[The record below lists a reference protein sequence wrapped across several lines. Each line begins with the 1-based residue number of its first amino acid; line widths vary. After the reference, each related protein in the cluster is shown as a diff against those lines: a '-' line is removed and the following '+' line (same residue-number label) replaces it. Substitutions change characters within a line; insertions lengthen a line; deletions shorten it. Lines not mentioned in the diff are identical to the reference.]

1 MILFYFR
8 LRNKKGY
15 PKTGRTHQI
24 RIHLQYLGFPIINDP
39 LYNQPI
45 IWGPNNGKDAVYP
58 LTKEEME
65 NNFLKIHSYEAW
77 IINQEQNENI
87 EQEETTTTTA
97 KVASAKN
104 ENETVEEIPIEE
116 DKTSN
121 AKRRN
126 SDSNEEK
133 INAEATKKQKTASE
147 DEIKD
152 EKETKNEGIVEKSSN
167 VCLAENTENKETA
180 SDNLKQFDKSRLEID
195 PDCFEC
201 KNEYRDPN
209 RE

>member
-1 MILFYFR
+1 
-8 LRNKKGY
+8 
-15 PKTGRTHQI
+15 
-24 RIHLQYLGFPIINDP
+24 
-39 LYNQPI
+39 
-45 IWGPNNGKDAVYP
+45 
-58 LTKEEME
+58 ME

-87 EQEETTTTTA
+87 EQEETTTTT
-97 KVASAKN
+97 KVASA
-104 ENETVEEIPIEE
+104 TAEEIPIEE
-116 DKTSN
+116 DKTST

-133 INAEATKKQKTASE
+133 INAEATKKQKTESE

-152 EKETKNEGIVEKSSN
+152 EKETKNEDIVEKSSN
-167 VCLAENTENKETA
+167 VSLAENTENKETSALA
-180 SDNLKQFDKSRLEID
+180 SANDKLKQFDKSLLEID

-209 RE
+209 REEVIMFLHAYSYKV

>member
-1 MILFYFR
+1 
-8 LRNKKGY
+8 
-15 PKTGRTHQI
+15 
-24 RIHLQYLGFPIINDP
+24 
-39 LYNQPI
+39 
-45 IWGPNNGKDAVYP
+45 
-58 LTKEEME
+58 ME

-87 EQEETTTTTA
+87 EQEETTTTT

-104 ENETVEEIPIEE
+104 ENETVEDIPIEE

-133 INAEATKKQKTASE
+133 INADDLTATKKQKTESSAGE
-147 DEIKD
+147 D
-152 EKETKNEGIVEKSSN
+152 ETKNEEIVEKSSN
-167 VCLAENTENKETA
+167 VCLAENTENKETSALVSA
-180 SDNLKQFDKSRLEID
+180 SEDLKQFDKSLLEID

-209 RE
+209 REEVIMFLHAYSYKV